1 MIKKGKLAGFP
12 FLFYISLFLV
22 LEVFFMV
29 MELLL
34 SHRSIRKYLAKDIDD
49 DILNEILECGIS
61 ASNTGNMQLYS
72 IIVTRD
78 SNKKE
83 LLAPFHFNQ
92 PMVKNAPLILTICFD
107 INRFSK
113 WCSLNNTKTDFSN
126 LLWLLTG
133 TVDASILSQNICI
146 AAENNGLG
154 ICYLGTVLYNAPE
167 ISKILNLPSGV
178 IPITCIT
185 MGFPDQV
192 PDKTDRLPLNSIVH
206 FEEYDDYSDERICNV
221 YSEKENLESSRQF
234 IKENSKENL
243 AQVYAEVR
251 YKSADNQYFSG
262 KLLKMLIDQGFVFE

>member
-1 MIKKGKLAGFP
+1 
-12 FLFYISLFLV
+12 
-22 LEVFFMV
+22 

-34 SHRSIRKYLAKDIDD
+34 SHRSIRKYLAKRIADD
-49 DILNEILECGIS
+49 VLNEILECGIR

-92 PMVKNAPLILTICFD
+92 PMVKIAPLILTICFD

-113 WCSLNNTKTDFSN
+113 WCLLNNTKTDFSN

-133 TVDASILSQNICI
+133 TVDASILSQNICV
-146 AAENNGLG
+146 AAENKGLG

-167 ISKILNLPSGV
+167 ISEILNLPHGV
-178 IPITCIT
+178 IPITSIS
-185 MGFPDQV
+185 MGYPDLV
-192 PDKTDRLPLNSIVH
+192 PDITDRLPLNSVVH
-206 FEEYDDYSDERICNV
+206 FEEYDDYSDDRIYAV
-221 YSEKENLESSRQF
+221 YSEKESLESSKQF
-234 IKENSKENL
+234 IQENGKENL

-251 YKSADNQYFSG
+251 YKSADNRYFSE
-262 KLLKMLIDQGFVFE
+262 KLSKMLIDQGFVLF